1 MPDPT
6 PPPKTGIDWVLI
18 VSIVVAGV
26 LAAAVLIWATGLGE
40 GLAD

>member
-6 PPPKTGIDWVLI
+6 PPPKKGTDWVLI
-18 VSIVVAGV
+18 VSIALAGL